1 MQQVKVGSVIS
12 NELPV
17 KMGVPQGSVL
27 GPLLFLL
34 YVNDFPSAFKDSTC
48 IMYADDTTLIC
59 CKETVREAA
68 LQLQK
73 SLDIAHKWLN
83 DNRLII
89 NTTKSS
95 VMLVGLKTVE
105 HDNIS
110 INLDIILIPLKLRNK
125 RYWVSLLTP
134 N

>member
-27 GPLLFLL
+27 GPLLFLF

-48 IMYADDTTLIC
+48 IMYADDTNLIC
-59 CKETVREAA
+59 CKESVREAA

-73 SLDIAHKWLN
+73 SLDIAHK
-83 DNRLII
+83 
-89 NTTKSS
+89 
-95 VMLVGLKTVE
+95 
-105 HDNIS
+105 
-110 INLDIILIPLKLRNK
+110 
-125 RYWVSLLTP
+125 
-134 N
+134 